1 MKDKIRILLVDDH
14 NVVREGLK
22 VVIEATE
29 DMEVVGQAENGR
41 QAVAL
46 AKKLIPDVIVLDI
59 IMPLLNGVEAT
70 RQLMRSLPEPKI
82 LVLSTYSEDEQVQ
95 QLIEAGA
102 SGYVVKQSAA
112 RELLAAIRAIH
123 GGGGYLSPAVCKSV
137 MEECRQSLK
146 RKRSEAPQGTRL
158 TSRETEILQLIAE
171 GHANKQIADV
181 LGITVKTVE
190 KHRQELMDKLNIH
203 NIASLTR
210 YAVSHRLIQV
220 PSAPFTPSESPP
232 DS

>member
-22 VVIEATE
+22 ALIEAAD

-41 QAVAL
+41 EGVAL
-46 AKKLIPDVIVLDI
+46 AKRLVPDVIVLDI

-70 RQLMRSLPEPKI
+70 RQLVRSLADPKI
-82 LVLSTYSEDEQVQ
+82 LILSTYSEDEQVR

-102 SGYVVKQSAA
+102 SGYVVKQSATG
-112 RELLAAIRAIH
+112 ELLAAIRAIYN
-123 GGGGYLSPAVCKSV
+123 GRAYLTPTVCKSV
-137 MEECRQSLK
+137 MEECRESLK
-146 RKRSEAPQGTRL
+146 RKRTENPEGTRL

-171 GHANKQIADV
+171 GYANKQIADQ
-181 LGITVKTVE
+181 LGINLKTVE

-210 YAVSHRLIQV
+210 YAVSRRLIQA
-220 PSAPFTPSESPP
+220 PSTPFGSSGSPT
-232 DS
+232 S

>member
-22 VVIEATE
+22 VLIEAAA

-41 QAVAL
+41 AGVAL
-46 AKKLIPDVIVLDI
+46 AKKLVPDVIVLDI

-70 RQLMRSLPEPKI
+70 RQLVRSLLEPKI
-82 LVLSTYSEDEQVQ
+82 LILSTYSEDEQVQ

-112 RELLAAIRAIH
+112 GELLAAIRAIYS
-123 GGGGYLSPAVCKSV
+123 GRGYLSPAVCKSV
-137 MEECRQSLK
+137 MDECRQSLK
-146 RKRSEAPQGTRL
+146 RKRTENPEGTRL

-171 GHANKQIADV
+171 GYANKQIADQ
-181 LGITVKTVE
+181 LGINLKTVE

-210 YAVSHRLIQV
+210 YAVSHRLIQA
-220 PSAPFTPSESPP
+220 PSTPFGSSEPPPAP
-232 DS
+232 

>member
-14 NVVREGLK
+14 KVVREGLR
-22 VVIEATE
+22 VVIEAAE

-41 QAVAL
+41 EGVAL
-46 AKKLIPDVIVLDI
+46 AKKLIPDVIILDI

-70 RQLMRSLPEPKI
+70 RQLVRSLPEPKI
-82 LVLSTYSEDEQVQ
+82 LILSTYSEDEQVQ

-112 RELLAAIRAIH
+112 GELLCAIRAIYK
-123 GGGGYLSPAVCKSV
+123 GGAYLSAAVCKSV
-137 MEECRQSLK
+137 LEECRQSLK
-146 RKRSEAPQGTRL
+146 RKRTEDPQATRL
-158 TSRETEILQLIAE
+158 TSRETEILQLVAE
-171 GHANKQIADV
+171 GYANKQIADQ
-181 LGITVKTVE
+181 LGINVKTVE

-220 PSAPFTPSESPP
+220 PSAPFDSSQSPP
-232 DS
+232 TS